1 MYKTIDIADV
11 IGTAI
16 NEFDDMNVFPMESII
31 MVFKKVNIADR
42 FIRLEY
48 SQSALLRVEDLANE
62 RMNIENNTITFKQI
76 KSVKNRFVNS
86 YYSLDRDT
94 KLLLEKIV
102 KEVFGHE

>member
-31 MVFKKVNIADR
+31 MVFQKVNIEDR

-62 RMNIENNTITFKQI
+62 KMNIENNAITFKQI
-76 KSVKNRFVNS
+76 KSVKKRFVNS

-94 KLLLEKIV
+94 QLLLGKIV
-102 KEVFGHE
+102 KEVFSHE